1 MYFQL
6 ARRNLMRNKARSSL
20 AIIGIVIGV
29 MAISSI
35 GVFGESLKATVMENF
50 QNVANEVIVTPAYSS
65 GYTSID
71 RSTVTKIEKMPFV
84 DRAMPVKTELGS
96 ISVRGERGALT
107 VYGMDE
113 SAVKDLFKAEKGS
126 IRLKGDCV
134 VGKHVAERF
143 KLRAGSKIIL
153 GGEEFRVS
161 AILKEEG
168 ARFDIN
174 PNNAVILSIKGF
186 NKIFSRDY
194 SIIIVKLKS
203 IENVDSFKEL
213 VKKTINSREK
223 KVSVFELR
231 MVLERIEKTFK
242 QITLFL
248 MAIAGVSLLVAGV
261 SILNIMLMS
270 TLERTK
276 EIGVMRAIGA
286 YSETILKIFLLE
298 ALILGLFGSVIG
310 SALSIAGGYA
320 IDMLILGSA
329 KYVFTPQAALYL
341 LEGFLFGVITA
352 VLSGLYPAWKAS
364 RLEPIEALR
373 YE

>member
-1 MYFQL
+1 MYLQL
-6 ARRNLMRNKARSSL
+6 ARRNLLRNKARSFL
-20 AIIGIVIGV
+20 AIVGIVIGV

-50 QNVANEVIVTPAYSS
+50 QNIADEVIVTPAYSS
-65 GYTSID
+65 GYMSID
-71 RSTVTKIEKMPFV
+71 KSTVTKIEKMSFI
-84 DRAMPVKTELGS
+84 DRAMPVKTKWGS
-96 ISVRGERGALT
+96 ISVRGEKGALT

-113 SAVKDLFKAEKGS
+113 NAVKYLFKAEKGS

-153 GGEEFRVS
+153 EGREFRVS

-174 PNNAVILSIKGF
+174 PNNAVIISVKGF
-186 NKIFSRDY
+186 DRIFSGDY
-194 SIIIVKLKS
+194 SMVIVRLKS
-203 IENVDSFKEL
+203 IEDINSFKEL

-231 MVLERIEKTFK
+231 MILERIEEAFK

-286 YSETILKIFLLE
+286 YRETILRIFLLE
-298 ALILGLFGSVIG
+298 ALILGLSGSTVG
-310 SALSIAGGYA
+310 SILSIAGGYT

-329 KYVFTPQAALYL
+329 KYVFTPSATLYV
-341 LEGFLFGVITA
+341 LEGFSFGVITA
-352 VLSGLYPAWKAS
+352 VLSGFYPAWKAS